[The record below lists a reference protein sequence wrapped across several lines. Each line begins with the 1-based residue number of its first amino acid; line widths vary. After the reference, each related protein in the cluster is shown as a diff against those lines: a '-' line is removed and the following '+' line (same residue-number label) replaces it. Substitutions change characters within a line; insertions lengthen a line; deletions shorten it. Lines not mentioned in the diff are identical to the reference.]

1 MKVIAI
7 GGSPRLHGNTNYLID
22 QALGELASRGIDT
35 EKIVLNEYKVGPCQ
49 AHENCASFSECQ
61 QKDDGQ
67 WILEKFSQADGVI
80 LASPVYFGTISAQM
94 KAFMDRSF
102 FLFRHDI
109 GLNAKCVGLIAI
121 AGRRGAEQTV
131 EELKKLVRR
140 AEAELFTLSG
150 NSGSPDIDPK
160 TQMELTEQA
169 RNMGK
174 KMAEILAVGNS

>member
-1 MKVIAI
+1 MKVVAI

-22 QALGELASRGIDT
+22 QALGELASRGIET

-49 AHENCASFSECQ
+49 AHENCASFPECQ

-102 FLFRHDI
+102 FLFRHDM
-109 GLNAKCVGLIAI
+109 GLSAKCAGLIAI
-121 AGRRGAEQTV
+121 AGRRGADQTV

-140 AEAELFTLSG
+140 ADAELLTLSG
-150 NSGSPDIDPK
+150 NSGAPDVDPK
-160 TQMELTEQA
+160 TQTELIEES
-169 RNMGK
+169 RKMGRQ
-174 KMAEILAVGNS
+174 MAEILAAGSS